1 MHCWPICE
9 FDSKQ
14 FRLHA
19 TMRVGSFSWCILR
32 MPATCIGPQQRKG
45 PGHLFSRKYCQGMQR
60 FQNLWKVIPSW
71 RKEKFEK
78 NNLSYNCSVQPIFQ
92 IGLSLPPFRI
102 CDVSTGTTKNG
113 SFRKWLSWIFCR
125 DGQHRALGMIPPPSQ
140 QSPKIPS
147 KDLNYIF
154 RFFSSYGF
162 TMKALAI
169 LDFNFLLHGLCY
181 SMFLWVHQ
189 FNIYHAYDKCTCIFN
204 SFAYFHFVFWI

>member
-45 PGHLFSRKYCQGMQR
+45 PGLLFSRKYCQGMQR
-60 FQNLWKVIPSW
+60 FQNLW
-71 RKEKFEK
+71 
-78 NNLSYNCSVQPIFQ
+78 NLPKSKDWKTTYPIIVPFSQSFKSVWA
-92 IGLSLPPFRI
+92 SPPFRI
-102 CDVSTGTTKNG
+102 CVVSTGTTKNG

-154 RFFSSYGF
+154 RVFSSYSF
-162 TMKALAI
+162 NMKALAI

-181 SMFLWVHQ
+181 SMFWNIWIHQ
-189 FNIYHAYDKCTCIFN
+189 FSI
-204 SFAYFHFVFWI
+204 